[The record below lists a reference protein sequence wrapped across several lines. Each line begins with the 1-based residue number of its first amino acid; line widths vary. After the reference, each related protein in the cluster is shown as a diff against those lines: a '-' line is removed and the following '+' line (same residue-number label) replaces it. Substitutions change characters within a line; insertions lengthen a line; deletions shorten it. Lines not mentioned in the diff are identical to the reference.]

1 MRILFF
7 LYIIIYSLIITNPAY
22 SEQVTIT
29 SSSTGFFISDS
40 GYLITTYHGIENKTV
55 FVMTSEKKL
64 MPTEIIK
71 IDKET
76 DLALLKIAAIT
87 PFLYV
92 AQPENISPGLEVA
105 AIGYPMMSVQGL
117 SPKISIGIINS
128 ASGFKEDKSGFQFD
142 ASTFRGSSGGPV
154 VGPGGLVVG
163 VVRGK
168 LNSTKMLERMNEL
181 VVNVNYAISSQ
192 VLLDFLK
199 GVSGLPSPR
208 PLNFDSTL
216 RSQRIYRDAKSA
228 VVPVVSKANASVTAP
243 IDSE

>member
-1 MRILFF
+1 MRTLLLAFLFVN
-7 LYIIIYSLIITNPAY
+7 SLLSSGSAQ

-40 GYLITTYHGIENKTV
+40 GHLITTYHGIENKTV

-71 IDKET
+71 FDKET

-87 PFLYV
+87 TFLYI
-92 AQPENISPGLEVA
+92 AQPESISPGVEIA
-105 AIGYPMMSVQGL
+105 TIGYPMMSVQGL

-154 VGPGGLVVG
+154 VGSGGLVVG

-192 VLLDFLK
+192 VLLEFLK

-208 PLNFDSTL
+208 PLNLESAL
-216 RSQRIYRDAKSA
+216 RPQRIYKDAKSA
-228 VVPVVSKANASVTAP
+228 VVPVVSKASASVTAP
-243 IDSE
+243 IDRE

>member
-1 MRILFF
+1 MRIPLITF
-7 LYIIIYSLIITNPAY
+7 LVIFSLINCDVVR
-22 SEQVTIT
+22 SEQVSIS

-40 GYLITTYHGIENKTV
+40 GHLITAYHAIENKTV
-55 FVMTSEKKL
+55 FVVTAEKKL
-64 MPTEIIK
+64 LATEVIK
-71 IDKET
+71 VDKDA

-87 PFLYV
+87 PFLYI
-92 AQPENISPGLEVA
+92 AQPESISPGMEVA
-105 AIGYPMMSVQGL
+105 TIGYPMMSVQGL

-154 VGPGGLVVG
+154 IGPGGLVVG

-192 VLLDFLK
+192 VLLEFLR
-199 GVSGLPSPR
+199 GVSGLPSSR
-208 PLNFDSTL
+208 PLNLESAL
-216 RSQRIYRDAKSA
+216 RPQRIYREAKSA
-228 VVPVVSKANASVTAP
+228 VVPVVSKASASVTAP
-243 IDSE
+243 IDRE